1 MKKVAIYFLSGLS
14 LVALSAC
21 DKDSD
26 LANSGEF
33 EYMIFGT
40 FAGECGGEGC
50 IEIFKLDNEHLFED
64 STDVYPGQE
73 HPYDG
78 VYVQLPDEK
87 FQLVK
92 DLVDAFPSELYAEPE
107 TVIGMPD
114 AGDWGGAYVEMKFKN
129 DPGRSGFW
137 LLDQL
142 DQNMPQVYN
151 EFVDRINEKV
161 TLIHE

>member
-1 MKKVAIYFLSGLS
+1 MKKFATYILSGLC
-14 LVALSAC
+14 LVAFSSCEKNDEFAG
-21 DKDSD
+21 
-26 LANSGEF
+26 SGEF
-33 EYMIFGT
+33 EYMIFGH
-40 FAGECGGEGC
+40 FYGKCAGEGC
-50 IEIFKLDNEHLFED
+50 VEVFKIDNEHLSED
-64 STDVYPGQE
+64 STDVYPSWE
-73 HPYDG
+73 NPYNG
-78 VYVQLPDEK
+78 VFIQLPDEK

-92 DLVDAFPSELYAEPE
+92 DLVDAFPVELYAEPE

-161 TLIHE
+161 TLIHQ